1 MPRFFFDILG
11 GEGETTDDVGQ
22 EFPDARTAFDAAVD
36 VLSEVAKEVKPDN
49 YSAQYSC
56 TVKNSEGLA
65 LFRCTLSVI
74 GELLTQDLTAGQDS
88 KSAYEGRG

>member
-22 EFPDARTAFDAAVD
+22 DFPDAETAFDAAMD
-36 VLSEVAKEVKPDN
+36 VLLEVAKEVKPDT

-56 TVKNSEGLA
+56 TVKDSAGRL
-65 LFRCTLSVI
+65 LFRCSMSLA
-74 GELLTQDLTAGQDS
+74 GEVLTQNLETDGNS
-88 KSAYEGRG
+88 GSAYRGTG

>member
-22 EFPDARTAFDAAVD
+22 DFPDAGTAFDAAMD
-36 VLSEVAKEVKPDN
+36 VLLEVAKEVKPDT

-56 TVKNSEGLA
+56 TVKDSTGLA
-65 LFRCTLSVI
+65 LFRCTMSVI
-74 GELLTQDLTAGQDS
+74 GELLTEDIETEQGS
-88 KSAYEGRG
+88 KSAYKGRG

>member
-22 EFPDARTAFDAAVD
+22 DFPNARTAFGAAVE
-36 VLSEVAKEVKPDN
+36 VLIEVAKEVKPDT

-56 TVKNSEGLA
+56 TVKDSAGLK
-65 LFRCTLSVI
+65 LFRCTMSIV
-74 GELLTQDLTAGQDS
+74 GELLTQDLETERGPT
-88 KSAYEGRG
+88 SAYGNMR

>member
-22 EFPDARTAFDAAVD
+22 EFPDARTAFDAAMD
-36 VLSEVAKEVKPDN
+36 VLSEVAKEVRPDT

-56 TVKNSEGLA
+56 TVKDSAGLE
-65 LFRCTLSVI
+65 LFRCTMSIV
-74 GELLTQDLTAGQDS
+74 GEFLTQDIANEREP